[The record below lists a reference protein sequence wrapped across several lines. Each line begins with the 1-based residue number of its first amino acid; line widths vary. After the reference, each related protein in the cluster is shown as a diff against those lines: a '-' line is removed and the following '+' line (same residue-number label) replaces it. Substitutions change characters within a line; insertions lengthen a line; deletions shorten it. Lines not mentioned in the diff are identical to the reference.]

1 MGSGLEA
8 GQNLSENG
16 RTPPW
21 LSGLRL
27 TLGGAWRVSRKGQ
40 TEPGI
45 GLLDCRSAVRVITGK
60 LLRPANPRFF
70 ICKGPCWWGVSM
82 TITSSGKRS
91 PKGQFPPFDT
101 LIIPWTWSFSAAW
114 LNIHTRGIIW
124 LALES
129 PICKFQEGRDCAF
142 FFSHRSAPNSQ
153 HNTQHVV
160 SFKLTRVDD
169 WIND

>member
-1 MGSGLEA
+1 MSMDKENSYSCPPGQIGNGLRLGSWAEP
-8 GQNLSENG
+8 EWK
-16 RTPPW
+16 W
-21 LSGLRL
+21 LSGLRR
-27 TLGGAWRVSRKGQ
+27 TVGGAWRVSRKGQ

-45 GLLDCRSAVRVITGK
+45 GLLDCRSAVRVIIGK
-60 LLRPANPRFF
+60 LLRPANPCFF

-82 TITSSGKRS
+82 TIASSGKRS

-129 PICKFQEGRDCAF
+129 PICKFQ
-142 FFSHRSAPNSQ
+142 
-153 HNTQHVV
+153 
-160 SFKLTRVDD
+160 
-169 WIND
+169 